1 MWLASPHQPN
11 DFLTCS
17 KIKRSLK
24 NSASVYSPYAY
35 FLSFYFFF
43 LEIKES
49 KSKGNF
55 SDS

>member
-1 MWLASPHQPN
+1 MWLAWPHQPN

-24 NSASVYSPYAY
+24 NSASVYSPYAC
-35 FLSFYFFF
+35 FLSFFFL